1 MVAGGTTNS
10 SQWRPAAPRPPPNRR
25 LGGRRR
31 RCESSP
37 GPLLSLSVTRARMAT
52 VVAWNGAAREL
63 TPLLPAS
70 NEGSEDDGGGVDP
83 EQRESSPGP
92 LHSRP
97 TTRARRATAAVQI
110 QSGMRAHRGPST
122 SGRRWGVRVP
132 RATVAAWIWSDND
145 FGGGEIGLFRRW
157 EGGDG
162 GLQPE
167 LPAFLSFFNWVSRV
181 SS

>member
-1 MVAGGTTNS
+1 MAAGGTTNS
-10 SQWRPAAPRPPPNRR
+10 SQWGGSSDLLLTRSEAAAELAGPP
-25 LGGRRR
+25 LVGG
-31 RCESSP
+31 
-37 GPLLSLSVTRARMAT
+37 RARMAT

-92 LHSRP
+92 SLPADYEARRRQACDPRRH
-97 TTRARRATAAVQI
+97 RAR
-110 QSGMRAHRGPST
+110 RGPST